1 MSKLPILSATRMGKI
16 LLHLG
21 FILIRQKGSH
31 AYYRHTDG
39 RATVIPIHKGED
51 LRRGLIRAILKDIEI
66 TPADF
71 EHLRREI

>member
-1 MSKLPILSATRMGKI
+1 MGKI